1 MIDKYFLIAIFH
13 VVVVAPTLLYVGFQ
27 RAATPDWLYTTMIV
41 FGVIVLLYHG
51 FKSIAR
57 VLAKSP
63 WAWVNLVHAL
73 IVGPLLLW
81 VGYHGKRTGRPAY
94 DMLLLTAFAALGFH
108 LYRLIVMSQTFVKP
122 LEA

>member
-1 MIDKYFLIAIFH
+1 MDTYFLIAIFH
-13 VVVVAPTLLYVGFQ
+13 VILVAPTLFYVGFQ
-27 RAATPDWLYTTMIV
+27 RAATPDWIYNVLLA
-41 FGVIVLLYHG
+41 FGVLVLVYHG
-51 FKSIAR
+51 FKSIGR

-63 WAWVNLVHAL
+63 FAWVNLLHVLVVA
-73 IVGPLLLW
+73 PLFLW

-94 DMLLLTAFAALGFH
+94 DMLLLIAFAAFGFH